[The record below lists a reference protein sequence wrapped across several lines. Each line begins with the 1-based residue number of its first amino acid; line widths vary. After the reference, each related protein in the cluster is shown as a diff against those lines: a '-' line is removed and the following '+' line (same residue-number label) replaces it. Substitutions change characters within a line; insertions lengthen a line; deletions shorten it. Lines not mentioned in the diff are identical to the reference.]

1 MDDRAAAPVVGKA
14 LEIAVL
20 VVFVGLVS
28 ASLFGSVVPAYRTA
42 AGEEVGDRVLTAVA
56 GQVETAANAPPD
68 VVERR
73 VTVSLPRTVRGV
85 PYRIRAENES
95 GTPGLVLDHPNTA
108 IGGRTTLAVPP
119 RVMTVRGELRST
131 ADPAPTVVVTGHE
144 NGTVAVT
151 LR

>member
-1 MDDRAAAPVVGKA
+1 VDDRAAAPVVGKA

-42 AGEEVGDRVLTAVA
+42 AGAEVGDRVLTAAA
-56 GQVETAANAPPD
+56 GQIETAANAPPD

-73 VTVSLPRTVRGV
+73 VTISLPRTVRGTSYEIQV
-85 PYRIRAENES
+85 EDES
-95 GTPGLVLDHPNTA
+95 GTLVLVLDHPNAA
-108 IGGRTTLAVPP
+108 IGGRTALAVPP
-119 RVMTVRGELRST
+119 RVTTMRGELRSA
-131 ADPAPTVVVTGHE
+131 ADPAPVAVVTGRANGTVVVT
-144 NGTVAVT
+144 